1 MSWTDERVDL
11 LKQLWSEGLS
21 ASQIADRLG
30 GVSRNAVIGKVHRLK
45 LESRGKTSVIDAKS
59 VETPVEVEAETE
71 ERVEKTP
78 EPRLETVEETVE
90 MVVPARLVS
99 SGGGMPRAMPRT
111 MGATALK
118 MEPGDDVDFEA
129 DIEEVQE
136 TRPSG
141 EVVPIARKLS
151 LVQLTE
157 RTCKW
162 PVGDPLHDD
171 FHFCG
176 NTAPDASPYCSF
188 HAKLAFQTVE
198 RRRIR

>member
-45 LESRGKTSVIDAKS
+45 LESRGKTTLIDAKS
-59 VETPVEVEAETE
+59 VEMPVEAEPE
-71 ERVEKTP
+71 ERIEKTP

-90 MVVPARLVS
+90 MIVPARLVS
-99 SGGGMPRAMPRT
+99 SGAGLARAMPRT

-118 MEPGDDVDFEA
+118 MEPNEEVDFEA

-188 HAKLAFQTVE
+188 HAKLAFQTVD